1 MNKILK
7 YLLIILLPGCAKYQV
22 VQELNVNMYHLHN
35 PRSNEVEVVI
45 TEDKLKVGEFYKLK
59 DIDIITLDKKDKK

>member
-1 MNKILK
+1 
-7 YLLIILLPGCAKYQV
+7 
-22 VQELNVNMYHLHN
+22 MYHLHN